1 MTNQIK
7 ILTAISLFLF
17 LNFFSA
23 FATIINEVKVTGNKR
38 ISKETILVLGNIE
51 IGQDF
56 NSTSLN
62 NSLKKLY
69 DTNFFSNINISTDNN
84 ILSIN
89 VIENPIIESIEIT
102 GIKKKI
108 FKEKIYEA
116 INLKN
121 RMSFTENQLKID
133 INIINNILK
142 QNGYYFSEIKTSL
155 LDDEKLNSVKIDLN
169 ITLGEKAKIKEIVFV
184 GDKKVKD
191 KKLLELIATEE
202 HKFWKFISNK
212 VYLNQALIDFDKRLL
227 ENFYKN
233 NGYYDVK
240 ILNSFV
246 ELNSDSSFKLTFNI
260 NAGKKYFFNDFV
272 LNLPD
277 DYKAN
282 DFSNIQ
288 KIFDSLK
295 NEKYSLDNINLI
307 LKEIDNI
314 ASFKLYDFIKADVS
328 ENVINGNKINFVFT
342 VSDSDKFYVEK
353 INIFGNFNTIEE
365 VIRNNLIV
373 DEGDPFN
380 EILFNKSINNI
391 KSSGIFKKVST
402 STEKGSSQN
411 EKIVNISVVEQPT
424 GEISLGAGI
433 GTTGSVISGS
443 ISERNFLG
451 KGITLNSNLE
461 ISKEKIQGSVT
472 YSKPYFNYTDNTLF
486 TTIKSTSEDYL
497 TNFGYKVS
505 TLGFSLGTEFEQY
518 ENLFFRPEFDFT
530 SEDLTTNSTASNSL
544 KKQEGSYNDFY
555 FNYALTHDTRDS
567 FYNPSKGRRISF
579 NQELPLISTDNEI
592 SNTIGIT
599 QYKALNE
606 SANMI
611 GKASF
616 YFKAINSVDG
626 SDVRISKR
634 GHIPSNRLRG
644 FKKGK
649 VGPKEN
655 LDYVGGNYVSA
666 INLSSNLP
674 GVLSSLENLDFSYF
688 IDVANVWGVD
698 YDDSIDDSNTIRSS
712 TGIALDILT
721 PVGPL
726 SFSVSQALTKKSSD
740 QTETF
745 RFNLGTTF

>member
-1 MTNQIK
+1 
-7 ILTAISLFLF
+7 
-17 LNFFSA
+17 
-23 FATIINEVKVTGNKR
+23 
-38 ISKETILVLGNIE
+38 
-51 IGQDF
+51 
-56 NSTSLN
+56 
-62 NSLKKLY
+62 
-69 DTNFFSNINISTDNN
+69 
-84 ILSIN
+84 
-89 VIENPIIESIEIT
+89 
-102 GIKKKI
+102 
-108 FKEKIYEA
+108 
-116 INLKN
+116 
-121 RMSFTENQLKID
+121 MSFTENQLKID

-169 ITLGEKAKIKEIVFV
+169 ITLGEKAKI
-184 GDKKVKD
+184 

-726 SFSVSQALTKKSSD
+726 SFSVSQDKTKKSSD